1 MVWLTFYLELKSIR
15 YVKSFGRILFAYY
28 YFKQLKFLISQ
39 EKYIRICVSV
49 HHKST
54 SQHQKHYIQP

>member
-15 YVKSFGRILFAYY
+15 YVRTFDRILFAYY
-28 YFKQLKFLISQ
+28 YFKQLKFLINQ

>member
-1 MVWLTFYLELKSIR
+1 MVWLIFYLELKDIR
-15 YVKSFGRILFAYY
+15 HVILFAYY
-28 YFKQLKFLISQ
+28 YFKQLKFLITQ